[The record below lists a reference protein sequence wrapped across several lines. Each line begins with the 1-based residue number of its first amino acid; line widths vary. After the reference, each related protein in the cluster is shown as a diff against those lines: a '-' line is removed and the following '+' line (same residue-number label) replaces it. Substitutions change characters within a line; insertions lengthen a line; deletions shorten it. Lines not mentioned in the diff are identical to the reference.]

1 MMNLGTG
8 DALPDNEMNQLQYD
22 HTQCSPLGLWL
33 YVIAIGMFVW
43 SWFCPPPA
51 NHILHFSGVVMMLI
65 ATSFLQL
72 RVQDEGDQLGIRFGP
87 LPLFAKTIRYDDI
100 TAVEP
105 DRTTLL
111 EGWGIHK
118 SFRGG
123 WVWNIWGRDCVLVDH
138 AHRTRIGTDDVA
150 NLVAFLRHRA
160 GVSGS

>member
-1 MMNLGTG
+1 
-8 DALPDNEMNQLQYD
+8 MNQLQYD
-22 HTQCSPLGLWL
+22 HTQRSPLGLSL

-43 SWFCPPPA
+43 SWFSPPPA
-51 NHILHFSGVVMMLI
+51 IHILLASGVAMMLI
-65 ATSFLQL
+65 ATSFLHL

-87 LPLFAKTIRYDDI
+87 LPLFAKTIRYEDI

-123 WVWNIWGRDCVLVDH
+123 WVWNLWGRDCVLVDH

-150 NLVAFLRHRA
+150 NLVAFLRHRTGA
-160 GVSGS
+160 SGS